1 MSEANRRVSRL
12 KDGWHRIP
20 AIWLPTLLVAF
31 VTGCTTSS
39 HRQAIQFE
47 PSPRDKVGAQEL
59 KPVDGL
65 NGNGKGAYSPLVLP
79 NPLPEPV
86 LEEIREL
93 QNDYAGTFQRGLNR
107 ASKYEGPLR
116 ARLCEAGLPE
126 DLIWL
131 AMVESM
137 FQNKIVSPAGAGGMW
152 QFIPAS
158 ARRFQL
164 RMDSYVDERYNWQR
178 CTEAAIEYLKNLH
191 DFFDGRWELAVTAY
205 NMGEGGLARAVAAN
219 GGDTD
224 FWKLIQT
231 PPASNIIRMESKKYY
246 PRLLAYIVVTAN
258 PEKYGF
264 TRGTEPPDAV
274 DRVPVQGMY
283 PLARLDEALG
293 FAPGTLEQ
301 LNPDLLRDTTPPTG
315 EYRVAVPRQDK
326 DRFLEALQKVPTV
339 QPSASPAVMAC
350 GKYQVHKNESL
361 ASIAKKFGTTE
372 KVLLTLN
379 RLKSAKGI
387 RVGQTLIVP
396 GAAPASAPAPAPQM
410 AKGGKQ
416 DNAPAAAPAAV
427 EAPASPKTYKV
438 RKGDT
443 LESVANANKVTQA
456 QLAEW
461 NKVGKNGVIFE
472 GQMLTVSPAAPVPQM
487 AKGGKQDNAP
497 AAAPAPAEAPA
508 SPKTYKVRK
517 GDTLESVANANK
529 VTQAQL
535 AEWNKV
541 GKNGVIFEGQ
551 MLTVNPAA
559 PAAPA
564 AKPAPAPAADQDNMR
579 YHLVAPGEYPAA
591 IAKLY
596 GLTTEELMSLNGLSK
611 DAALLAGQKLAVG
624 PKSGG
629 KAAEPAHAEVAAKD
643 AKKSDAPA
651 KGAPA
656 KEEPKVITVSY
667 KVGRGESIA
676 TIAAKNGVK
685 PEELMAWNKLS
696 AKSVIKEGQQLTLQ
710 KAAAAD
716 TGHDAGR
723 NAPKTAKTVE
733 AKEAKVVHTVTAG
746 QNLTGIAKQY
756 GVEISQLCEWNTWP
770 KNRVLQVGDTVVIYK
785 KKP

>member
-472 GQMLTVSPAAPVPQM
+472 GQMLTV
-487 AKGGKQDNAP
+487 
-497 AAAPAPAEAPA
+497 
-508 SPKTYKVRK
+508 
-517 GDTLESVANANK
+517 
-529 VTQAQL
+529 
-535 AEWNKV
+535 
-541 GKNGVIFEGQ
+541 
-551 MLTVNPAA
+551 NPAA